1 MVSSYVSMC
10 YVKFWLYI
18 INSRSLV
25 NICLRPH
32 NESQVEHPQ
41 CWFQISQRTSELCMY
56 HQSALLFRK
65 STSQT
70 LEFVNI
76 VSVEPL
82 SSCLDYKNKPSL
94 KNKLYHI
101 KNIQEKKKPS
111 SLCLSLASRWG
122 ILWDASE
129 HVCGVWC
136 SLEWVLGRS
145 LKESL
150 KEECILIASDH
161 VAKQTILMY

>member
-41 CWFQISQRTSELCMY
+41 YWFQISQRTSELFMY

-82 SSCLDYKNKPSL
+82 SSCLDYKNKPPL

-101 KNIQEKKKPS
+101 KKKKTS
-111 SLCLSLASRWG
+111 TLCLSFASRWG

-136 SLEWVLGRS
+136 SLEWVLGSS

-150 KEECILIASDH
+150 KEECILIASDL
-161 VAKQTILMY
+161 VAKQTLFMY